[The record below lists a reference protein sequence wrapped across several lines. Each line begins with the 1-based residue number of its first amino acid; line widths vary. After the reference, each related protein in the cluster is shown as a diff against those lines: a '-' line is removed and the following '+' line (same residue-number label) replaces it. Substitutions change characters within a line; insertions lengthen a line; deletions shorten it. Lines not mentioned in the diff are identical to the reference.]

1 MKTLHKFIIRS
12 YLGPFILTFFIAMFF
27 FFMLFIFTY
36 IDDFIGKGLGFTVL
50 SKLFFYY
57 SLTTVPMALPLAIL
71 LSSLMTFGNLGEHF
85 ELTAMK
91 SSGLSLQRIMLPLFV
106 FTVILSISAFYFSN
120 NILPYTNLKAGSLL
134 YDVRE
139 SKPALLFKDGVF
151 NNSLEGFS
159 IRVNKVDKDGKTLHD
174 ILIYDHRAMQGN
186 NVVLHSEKGVM
197 EQTSDKLFLILT
209 LTNGVSYK
217 EMNEDTQDARTH
229 PLVRDKFEERTI
241 RFDLSGFKMNR
252 TDEELFK
259 SNAQMMNLSQ
269 LNVAVDSLY
278 IKDEVRKKTFT
289 NNLKQSYYS
298 KTNDMFEK
306 IQTTKND
313 SLPIDFF
320 SKLSKTQKVNV
331 VETALNIARSA
342 KAYCESVASDLSY
355 DSFNKA
361 KFNVEW
367 HRKLTLSVACIV
379 LFFIGAPLG
388 AIIRKGGLGMP
399 MVVSILFF
407 LLFHILSITGEKLAK
422 EEEVPPYQGMWL
434 ATTILLPIGIYLT
447 IKATSD
453 SDLFNI
459 DSYIEPIKKIFKY
472 KRSN

>member
-1 MKTLHKFIIRS
+1 MKTLHKFIIKS
-12 YLGPFILTFFIAMFF
+12 YIGPFALTFFIAMFF

-36 IDDFIGKGLGFTVL
+36 IDDFIGKGLGAGVL
-50 SKLFFYY
+50 SQLFFYY

-91 SSGLSLQRIMLPLFV
+91 SAGLSLQKIMLPLFV
-106 FTVILSISAFYFSN
+106 FTIILSLSAFYFSN

-151 NNSLEGFS
+151 NNSIEGFS
-159 IRVNKVDKDGKTLHD
+159 IRVNKVGADGKTLNEV
-174 ILIYDHRAMQGN
+174 LIYDHRAMQGN
-186 NVVLHSEKGVM
+186 NIVLRSEKGYM
-197 EQTSDKLFLILT
+197 NQTADKNFLILT

-217 EMNEDTQDARTH
+217 EMADDAKDAETH
-229 PLVRDKFEERTI
+229 PLIRDKFEERTI

-252 TDEELFK
+252 TDEALFK

-269 LNVAVDSLY
+269 LNNAVDSLY
-278 IKDEVRKKTFT
+278 IKEEVRKKTFLL
-289 NNLKQSYYS
+289 NLKQSYYS
-298 KTNDMFEK
+298 KTDKMITK
-306 IQTTKND
+306 IDSLKND
-313 SLPIDFF
+313 TLPTDFF
-320 SKLSKTQKVNV
+320 SKLSKAQKINTI
-331 VETALNIARSA
+331 ETALNIARSA
-342 KAYCESVASDLSY
+342 KAYTESVASDIGY
-355 DSFNKA
+355 DNFNKA

-367 HRKLTLSVACIV
+367 HRKITLSVACIV

-422 EEEVPPYQGMWL
+422 EEEIAPYKGMWL
-434 ATTILLPIGIYLT
+434 ATAVLLPIGVFLT
-447 IKATSD
+447 YKATSD
-453 SDLFNI
+453 SNLFNT
-459 DSYIEPIKKIFKY
+459 DAYIEPIKKIFKP
-472 KRSN
+472 KGK

>member
-1 MKTLHKFIIRS
+1 MKTLHRFIIKS
-12 YLGPFILTFFIAMFF
+12 YIGPFTLTFFIAMFF

-36 IDDFIGKGLGFTVL
+36 IDDFIGKGLGAGVL
-50 SKLFFYY
+50 SQLFFYY
-57 SLTTVPMALPLAIL
+57 SLTTIPMALPLAIL

-91 SSGLSLQRIMLPLFV
+91 SSGLSLQKIMSPLLL
-106 FTVILSISAFYFSN
+106 FTVALSVLAFYFSN

-151 NNSLEGFS
+151 NNSIEGFS
-159 IRVNKVDKDGKTLHD
+159 IRVGKVGKDGKTLNE

-186 NVVLHSEKGVM
+186 NIVLRSEKGFM
-197 EQTSDKLFLILT
+197 EQTSDKMFLILT
-209 LTNGVSYK
+209 LYNGVSYK
-217 EMNEDTQDARTH
+217 EMADHPRDAVTH
-229 PLVRDKFEERTI
+229 PLVRDRFEERTI

-252 TDEELFK
+252 TDEALFK

-269 LNVAVDSLY
+269 LNDAVDSLY
-278 IKDEVRKKTFT
+278 VKGEIRKRTFGI
-289 NNLKQSYYS
+289 NLKQSYYN
-298 KTNDMFEK
+298 KTAVLMDKMEK
-306 IQTTKND
+306 NKAEA
-313 SLPIDFF
+313 SSDFF
-320 SKLSKTQKVNV
+320 SKLSKEQKLNTI
-331 VETALNIARSA
+331 ETALNIARSA
-342 KAYCESVASDLSY
+342 KAYTESVASDISY
-355 DSFNKA
+355 DSFNRA

-407 LLFHILSITGEKLAK
+407 LLFHILSIVGEKLAK
-422 EEEVPPYQGMWL
+422 EEEIPPYQGMWL
-434 ATTILLPIGIYLT
+434 ATSVLLPIGIFLT
-447 IKATSD
+447 YKATSD
-453 SDLFNI
+453 SNLFNI
-459 DSYIEPIKKIFKY
+459 DVYIEPLKKLFSSK
-472 KRSN
+472 KKQ